1 MKTSTK
7 VLLAAAI
14 AGAITA
20 PVLAQNSSTKA
31 SDNQP
36 SSVNGCNG
44 KTNCSGKTSCSGKSG
59 CNGTTNQSK

>member
-14 AGAITA
+14 AGAISA
-20 PVLAQNSSTKA
+20 PALAQNSSTKT

-36 SSVNGCNG
+36 TSLSGCNG
-44 KTNCSGKTSCSGKSG
+44 KTNCSGKASCSSKSG